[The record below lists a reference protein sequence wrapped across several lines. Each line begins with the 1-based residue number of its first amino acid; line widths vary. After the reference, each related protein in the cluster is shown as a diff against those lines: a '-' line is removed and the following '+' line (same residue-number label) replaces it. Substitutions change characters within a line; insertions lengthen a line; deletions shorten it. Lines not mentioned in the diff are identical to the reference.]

1 MIAIRILFVTTSLLI
16 LVPPTSNGQDRSK
29 KGFLSVLKVGQIVT
43 LKEDAGRYEITVLKN
58 AQLAHKVIEVGAD
71 YVVIEDAA
79 RVTETRI
86 PVYSIKA
93 IIRLKLPKD

>member
-16 LVPPTSNGQDRSK
+16 LVPPTSNGQDRSQ
-29 KGFLSVLKVGQIVT
+29 KGFLSALKVGQIVT
-43 LKEDAGRYEITVLKN
+43 LKEDAGRYEITVLKK
-58 AQLAHKVIEVGAD
+58 APLGHKIIEIGSD

-93 IIRLKLPKD
+93 IIRLRLPKE